1 MTIVQSIIGT
11 GIILSLFCL
20 GDQLEVVSVMAVGV
34 DAIDTVELKKRGIR
48 LGHTPDVL
56 TDAVV
61 WYVYCFFFHWIHGGN
76 PGTMPGKSEENF
88 KNRGKS
94 EKS

>member
-1 MTIVQSIIGT
+1 
-11 GIILSLFCL
+11 
-20 GDQLEVVSVMAVGV
+20 MAVGV

-76 PGTMPGKSEENF
+76 LGTMPGKSEENL
-88 KNRGKS
+88 KNHNTQGKCLNFHS
-94 EKS
+94 TC

>member
-11 GIILSLFCL
+11 GIITSLFCL

-61 WYVYCFFFHWIHGGN
+61 WYVYCFFHWIHGGN
-76 PGTMPGKSEENF
+76 LGTMPGKSEENF

>member
-11 GIILSLFCL
+11 GIITSLFCL

-34 DAIDTVELKKRGIR
+34 DAIDTVELKKREIR

-76 PGTMPGKSEENF
+76 LGTMPGKSEENF

>member
-1 MTIVQSIIGT
+1 MAIVQSIIGT
-11 GIILSLFCL
+11 GIITSLFCL

-61 WYVYCFFFHWIHGGN
+61 WYVYCFFFHWIHGSN
-76 PGTMPGKSEENF
+76 LGTMPGKSEENF